1 MKKLMLSSAAQGS
14 FVATLLRMTGI
25 AIVAVAC
32 NTDRLLDVNAP
43 NAVPVT
49 IFDSPSSASLMVQSA
64 IGDFECAFGSTVTVE
79 GIISDELADSQLGAA
94 AWPYDRRDA
103 NTQTNGI
110 YGTNGCANNQ
120 NPGVYTPLSTARFDA
135 DNALTKLGAWTDA
148 QVPNR
153 ATLTAQMN
161 LYAGF
166 SYAMLGVSM
175 CGAAFDLGPTVDQKG
190 MFALAE
196 KRFSDAIAGA
206 QAAGLSNVLNAAY
219 VGRARMRL
227 YQGNTAGA
235 VADAQ
240 LVPKGF
246 VYNASTDATDGGGRR
261 ANRVYAATQ
270 QAGDYTVEQV
280 SLNLQTEN
288 GEADPRAA
296 VVQTSTR
303 PADSKTVVY
312 VPKKYSSG
320 ATQNNTIG
328 DAIPLPMARY
338 EEAQL
343 IIAEVQGGAQAVTI
357 INAMRSGAS
366 LRPYTG
372 ATDPTSIKNLVI
384 DERRRVLFVE
394 GLRNYDIQRF
404 NLTLVPAAGSV
415 YPRVGGNYG
424 NTTCLPLPDIERVNN
439 PNAK

>member
-1 MKKLMLSSAAQGS
+1 MMKAANFIGAL
-14 FVATLLRMTGI
+14 VAVGF
-25 AIVAVAC
+25 AVAC
-32 NTDRLLDVNAP
+32 NTNRLLDVNAP

-49 IFDSPSSASLMVQSA
+49 VFDSPAAANLMAQSA
-64 IGDFECAFGSTVTVE
+64 ISDFECAFGSAVIVE

-110 YGTNGCANNQ
+110 YGVNPCNSNQ
-120 NPGVYTPLSTARFDA
+120 NPGIYTPLSTARFDA
-135 DNALTKLGAWTDA
+135 DNALTKLAGWTVA
-148 QVPNR
+148 QVPTR
-153 ATLTAQMN
+153 TALMAQMN

-196 KRFSDAIAGA
+196 KRFTDAISLA
-206 QAAGLSNVLNAAY
+206 QTAGLTSVLNAAY
-219 VGRARMRL
+219 VGRARVRL
-227 YQGNTAGA
+227 YQANTAGA
-235 VADAQ
+235 IADAQ

-246 VYNASTDATDGGGRR
+246 VYNASTDASDGGGRR

-270 QAGDYTVEQV
+270 QGGDYTVESV
-280 SLNLQTEN
+280 SLNLLTEN
-288 GEADPRAA
+288 GEADPRSA
-296 VVQTSTR
+296 VQQTPTR

-320 ATQNNTIG
+320 ATQNNTVG

-343 IIAEVQGGAQAVTI
+343 ILAEAQGGAQAVTI
-357 INAMRSGAS
+357 INAMRSAVS
-366 LRPYTG
+366 LKPYTG
-372 ATDPTSIKNLVI
+372 ATDATSIKNLVI

-394 GLRNYDIQRF
+394 GLRNYDIERF
-404 NLTLVPAAGSV
+404 GLTLVPATGTP
-415 YPRVGGNYG
+415 YPRVGGTYG
-424 NTTCLPLPDIERVNN
+424 TTTCLPLPDIERFNN

>member
-1 MKKLMLSSAAQGS
+1 K
-14 FVATLLRMTGI
+14 VAKILGAMI
-25 AIVAVAC
+25 AVGFAVAC
-32 NTDRLLDVNAP
+32 STDRLLDVNAP

-49 IFDSPSSASLMVQSA
+49 IFDSPTAATLMAQSA
-64 IGDFECAFGSTVTVE
+64 IGDFECAFGSAVTVE

-94 AWPYDRRDA
+94 GWPYDRRDA

-110 YGTNGCANNQ
+110 YGINPCNSNQ
-120 NPGVYTPLSTARFDA
+120 NPGIYTPLSTARFDA
-135 DNALTKLGAWTDA
+135 DNALTKLGGWTDA

-153 ATLTAQMN
+153 PTLIAEMN

-196 KRFSDAIAGA
+196 KRFTDAISTGTT
-206 QAAGLSNVLNAAY
+206 AGLPNVVNAAY
-219 VGRARMRL
+219 VGRARVRL
-227 YQGNTAGA
+227 YQGNPAGA
-235 VADAQ
+235 IADAQ

-246 VYNASTDATDGGGRR
+246 VYNASTDASDGGGRR

-270 QAGDYTVEQV
+270 QFGDYTVEQV
-280 SLNLQTEN
+280 ALNLQTEN

-296 VVQTSTR
+296 VQVTATR

-320 ATQNNTIG
+320 AATNNTVG

-343 IIAEVQGGAQAVTI
+343 ILAEAQGGAQAVTI
-357 INAMRSGAS
+357 INALRSAVP
-366 LRPYTG
+366 LKPYVG
-372 ATDPTSIKNLVI
+372 ATDATSIKNLVI

-404 NLTLVPAAGSV
+404 NLPLVPATGTP
-415 YPRVGGNYG
+415 YPRVGGTYG
-424 NTTCLPLPDIERVNN
+424 TTTCLPLPDIERFNN